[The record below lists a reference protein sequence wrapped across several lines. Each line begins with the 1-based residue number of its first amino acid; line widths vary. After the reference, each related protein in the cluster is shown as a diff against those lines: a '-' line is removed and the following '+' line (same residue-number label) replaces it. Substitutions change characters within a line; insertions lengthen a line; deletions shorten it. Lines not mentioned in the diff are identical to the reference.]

1 MTQSIPPKVE
11 AFLEVMAQKDA
22 SHEAIFNAYTKARQ
36 VCTTEDERASLKE
49 HFQMFAFFFDDSPYR
64 PLARLAERA
73 VREATGKD
81 FMENVLRK
89 ANGDLSGIELMNR
102 GGERFAVFLP
112 DATEPGRL
120 RCSYFDERGFYGHT
134 TRDSYEE
141 LIKEAWVDGF
151 RKETSGQL
159 NRLAVMDSFIAG
171 NEFTTKI
178 MRVNAGEAWEAV
190 FPETAPAS
198 DSVHDPLAP
207 GCASQRAQSLGT

>member
-102 GGERFAVFLP
+102 GG
-112 DATEPGRL
+112 
-120 RCSYFDERGFYGHT
+120 
-134 TRDSYEE
+134 
-141 LIKEAWVDGF
+141 
-151 RKETSGQL
+151 
-159 NRLAVMDSFIAG
+159 
-171 NEFTTKI
+171 
-178 MRVNAGEAWEAV
+178 
-190 FPETAPAS
+190 
-198 DSVHDPLAP
+198 
-207 GCASQRAQSLGT
+207 

>member
-81 FMENVLRK
+81 FMEEVLRK
-89 ANGDLSGIELMNR
+89 TEGDLAGVELMNR
-102 GGERFAVFLP
+102 RGDRFAVFLP
-112 DATEPGRL
+112 DATEPDRL

-134 TRDSYEE
+134 TRDTYQA
-141 LIKEAWVDGF
+141 LLKEAWVDGF

-159 NRLAVMDSFIAG
+159 NRLAVTESFIAG
-171 NEFTTKI
+171 NEFTTKV

-190 FPETAPAS
+190 FPDRTPES
-198 DSVHDPLAP
+198 EGEDDPLAATA
-207 GCASQRAQSLGT
+207 ASHPAPALST